1 MRLRRSSKGKREG
14 GQSKAGENQTEENKH
29 PTKPS
34 HNKLL
39 PLERA
44 LRTTLKRPERNM
56 YAGHI
61 NESQNFKINPVTAP
75 PIQSRVALMRLSWL
89 FPVCGS
95 GFDFTHAVGARKK
108 KT

>member
-1 MRLRRSSKGKREG
+1 MSTKVWQQETLVKQPAERWGYVGHPKARERG

-44 LRTTLKRPERNM
+44 LQTTLKRPERNM
-56 YAGHI
+56 YAAAHI
-61 NESQNFKINPVTAP
+61 NGTSK
-75 PIQSRVALMRLSWL
+75 
-89 FPVCGS
+89 
-95 GFDFTHAVGARKK
+95 
-108 KT
+108 

>member
-1 MRLRRSSKGKREG
+1 MTAGDPGQATGREVRLRRSSKGKREG

-44 LRTTLKRPERNM
+44 LQTTLKRPERNM
-56 YAGHI
+56 YAAAHI
-61 NESQNFKINPVTAP
+61 NGTSK
-75 PIQSRVALMRLSWL
+75 
-89 FPVCGS
+89 
-95 GFDFTHAVGARKK
+95 
-108 KT
+108 